1 MLKKRI
7 HSIIWIVLAGCML
20 FILVAAM
27 NKKNGRVCNN
37 ISVEFSTGKKENFI
51 TEKEILSILKT
62 NGAEAGKDA
71 SLFPIEMLEHELEK
85 NKWISEADL
94 FFDKNMTLHAKIK
107 SPVPTA
113 RVFTRNGFSF
123 YIDQDAELLPLSGS
137 FTVRLPVVT
146 NIPDKNSNRFDSI
159 VSDVAKLA
167 NYIQA
172 DSFWQHQVAQIDLTS
187 NGNYEI
193 VTVIGNQILKIGTT
207 NDLDEKFSKL
217 SLFYKDIWT
226 KTGYE
231 KYAVIDARFKEQ
243 LVATRRINVP
253 ERQTVSTPTVENTA
267 IAVTEA
273 LKKEHSKEKSTT
285 VVIKKEDPKKQEIK
299 RPKASESQVK
309 ENRSVEERKPKAL
322 MPARDKK

>member
-7 HSIIWIVLAGCML
+7 HSVIWIVLGGSIV

-37 ISVEFSTGKKENFI
+37 ITVKFTSGKKENFI
-51 TEKEILSILKT
+51 TEKEILSILKM
-62 NGAEAGKDA
+62 NGAGVGKDV
-71 SLFPIEMLEHELEK
+71 SLFPIETLEHELEK

-94 FFDKNMTLHAKIK
+94 FFDKSMTLHVRIK
-107 SPVPTA
+107 PPVPTA

-137 FTVRLPVVT
+137 FSVRLPVIT
-146 NIPDKNSNRFDSI
+146 NIPDKNSNHFDSI
-159 VSDVAKLA
+159 VTDVAKLA

-172 DSFWQHQVAQIDLTS
+172 DSFWQHQVAQIDRNS

-207 NDLDEKFSKL
+207 DNLDEKFSKL

-243 LVATRRINVP
+243 LVATRRTNTQEPQSNAVSATAAENV
-253 ERQTVSTPTVENTA
+253 VV
-267 IAVTEA
+267 AVPDPP
-273 LKKEHSKEKSTT
+273 KKEQHSKEKSTP
-285 VVIKKEDPKKQEIK
+285 VANRKEEPKRQEINQQ
-299 RPKASESQVK
+299 KAIEK
-309 ENRSVEERKPKAL
+309 KATEDRKPKAL
-322 MPARDKK
+322 MPAKDKK